1 MKYKSISV
9 FLVFVLIIT
18 SLGCI
23 NDTIGDIDNTKDILK
38 LIPESCIER
47 SEGAIAIINFKIMRD
62 DGELKDLFEYF
73 KKVFLEDLKRAKL
86 GITFENIDYICGEMG
101 SNLAIFSG
109 DFYLED
115 CRNGLESRGYYR
127 TEDYLEVEIW
137 RGEDISVGIVSN
149 KLIVW
154 GSSDADVMDTIEVI
168 KGYRIS
174 IYEGNGSLR
183 KIANELPNGIVMYF
197 AVSAKELENM
207 YPGAR
212 TFGASMVKKDKE
224 ILERKYLIEY
234 YSEEDAKIF
243 VEEDFEEPE
252 EAFDVKI
259 NRKGKFVEMRAK
271 FYIEDMVYGF

>member
-23 NDTIGDIDNTKDILK
+23 NDAVGDIDNAKDILK
-38 LIPESCIER
+38 LIPESCTER

-62 DGELKDLFEYF
+62 DGELKDLFEYY
-73 KKVFLEDLKRAKL
+73 KKVFLEDLKRTKL
-86 GITFENIDYICGEMG
+86 GITFENIDYMCVEMG
-101 SNLAIFSG
+101 SNLTIFSG

-115 CRNGLESRGYYR
+115 LRNGLESRGYYR

-137 RGEDISVGIVSN
+137 KGEDISVGIVSN

-174 IYEGNGSLR
+174 IYESNGSLR
-183 KIANELPNGIVMYF
+183 KIANELPNGIFMGF
-197 AVSAKELENM
+197 MVSAKVLENM
-207 YPGAR
+207 FPGAR
-212 TFGASMVKKDKE
+212 TFGGSMVKKDKE
-224 ILERKYLIEY
+224 ILERKNLIEY

-243 VEEDFEEPE
+243 VEDFEESE

-259 NRKGKFVEMRAK
+259 NRKGKFVEIRAK
-271 FYIEDMVYGF
+271 FYIEDIIYGF